1 MLALVIGHIS
11 TFVNT
16 RHIHIHTHT
25 LNHLKNI
32 LRDSNVE
39 VLTLPNLGKLFKVIP
54 ELLPCHHLL
63 QTAILSEGGSE
74 IL

>member
-16 RHIHIHTHT
+16 RHIHTHT
-25 LNHLKNI
+25 LNHLKDI

-54 ELLPCHHLL
+54 ELLPCHRLL
-63 QTAILSEGGSE
+63 QTAILSEGGGE